1 MFLYNKINMVKKKR
15 NAINAKK
22 IRKIKVLQTSII
34 QPLD

>member
-1 MFLYNKINMVKKKR
+1 MFLYKNINMVKKKR

>member
-1 MFLYNKINMVKKKR
+1 MFLYKKINMVKKKR